1 MHKPRGSKKRRE
13 MIQTHLS
20 SAHNQA
26 LMLVSTMIVKPE
38 FRSEEIETG
47 ESFVSRFVC
56 VVSMQEGLLLFS
68 E

>member
-1 MHKPRGSKKRRE
+1 
-13 MIQTHLS
+13 
-20 SAHNQA
+20 
-26 LMLVSTMIVKPE
+26 MLVSTMIVKPE